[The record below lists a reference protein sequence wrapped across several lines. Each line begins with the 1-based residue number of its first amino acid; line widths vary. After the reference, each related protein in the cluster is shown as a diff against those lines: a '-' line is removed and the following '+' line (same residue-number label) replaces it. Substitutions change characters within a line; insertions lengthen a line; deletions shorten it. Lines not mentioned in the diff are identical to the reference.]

1 MYDTKSEVILSKI
14 HFYFYTTTLLHL
26 LQSLRKQNAP
36 EKFARK
42 LLLNITKTKILK
54 HPLKINIHEKY
65 IPCKFKVGKKFVDII
80 RLLGKTTK
88 IRSMR
93 AVHAKQLA
101 RRSCFLMKR
110 CKFIFVDESRQR
122 FFLCETKLKK

>member
-1 MYDTKSEVILSKI
+1 MKFIFIFTQQ
-14 HFYFYTTTLLHL
+14 HFFTCCKVYENKTRLKNLL
-26 LQSLRKQNAP
+26 
-36 EKFARK
+36 EI
-42 LLLNITKTKILK
+42 LLNITKTKILK

-65 IPCKFKVGKKFVDII
+65 IPCKFKVGKKFVNII

-88 IRSMR
+88 IISMR